1 MLIDF
6 TIGNDGYFIY
16 TENQTHNINSY
27 DPNDEYETTETEAI
41 SLYNKKKS
49 FEIYYEKGSSTKK
62 LFFYYHGI
70 MKRNIILFNLQI
82 MK

>member
-1 MLIDF
+1 MVF
-6 TIGNDGYFIY
+6 PNGNDGYFIY

-41 SLYNKKKS
+41 SLFNKKNHLKYIMRR
-49 FEIYYEKGSSTKK
+49 EVLIKK

-70 MKRNIILFNLQI
+70 MKKNIILFNFQI